1 MTPVAV
7 VTGRC
12 QGCGACLLTCP
23 ERAIRPASTPA
34 LAVAAASA
42 ARLAPVIPPTNAIRP
57 TRGPARLIVLEKL
70 CTGCGEC
77 VEVCPVDAIYLARAP
92 GETGEET

>member
-1 MTPVAV
+1 VTPVLTPPAPVAV

-23 ERAIRPASTPA
+23 ERAIRPDERGDRRLVV
-34 LAVAAASA
+34 LAG
-42 ARLAPVIPPTNAIRP
+42 R
-57 TRGPARLIVLEKL
+57 

-77 VEVCPVDAIYLARAP
+77 VEVCPVDAIDLVGGALSEGRAVSE
-92 GETGEET
+92 GEAQQ